1 VEILAE
7 EIFHTCGN
15 TKCAKMAG
23 EPVCISDFENFAEE
37 FLPKNAWDYYSSGAN
52 EEITL
57 NENRR
62 AFDRY
67 KMFYIYCRFI
77 V

>member
-1 VEILAE
+1 
-7 EIFHTCGN
+7 
-15 TKCAKMAG
+15 M
-23 EPVCISDFENFAEE
+23 CISDFENFAEE